1 MPSVQYGKRIIDF
14 SIHEKNGLRSHYI
27 SVDRSN
33 GVVLKGS
40 RLPVARAQK
49 LILKKARWIIDKLER
64 VRAVNDNVV
73 TTGSRLP
80 YLGKQYYV
88 EIKFSENVLVSRVE
102 FNYSSFKIY
111 VNSAVKLQPAIRK
124 AMEKFYKEKAIEKI
138 SSRVNKWSAK
148 TGLKFN
154 KLKFV
159 KMSKRWGSCTAEN
172 NIVINPEALKLPY
185 SLIDYLIVHEL
196 CHTKVK
202 DHSSRFYSLIG
213 KHMNNWKSL
222 DAQFNSDI

>member
-40 RLPVARAQK
+40 RLPAARAQK
-49 LILKKARWIIDKLER
+49 MILKKARWIIDKLQR
-64 VRAVNDNVV
+64 VRAVSDNVI
-73 TTGSRLP
+73 TTGSRIP

-88 EIKFSENVLVSRVE
+88 EIRFSETILHSKAE
-102 FNYSSFKIY
+102 FNYSTFKIY
-111 VNSAVKLQPAIRK
+111 VNPSVKAQPAIRR
-124 AMEKFYKEKAIEKI
+124 AIEKFYKEKAIEKI
-138 SSRVNKWSAK
+138 SGRVDKWSAK
-148 TGLKFN
+148 TGLKYN

-159 KMSKRWGSCTAEN
+159 KMTKRWGSCTPEN
-172 NIVINPEALKLPY
+172 NIILNPEAMKLPFT
-185 SLIDYLIVHEL
+185 LIDYLIVHEL

-202 DHSSRFYSLIG
+202 DHSKRFYREVG
-213 KHMNNWKSL
+213 KHCSNWKGL
-222 DAQFNSDI
+222 EDRIRNSK